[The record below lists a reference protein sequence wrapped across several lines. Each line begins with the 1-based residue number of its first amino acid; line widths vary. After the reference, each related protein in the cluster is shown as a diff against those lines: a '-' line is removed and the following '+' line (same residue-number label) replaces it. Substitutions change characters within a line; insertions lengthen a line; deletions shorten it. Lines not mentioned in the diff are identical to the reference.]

1 MRILLD
7 CDGVI
12 CNFVDKI
19 LEFDNHEHTYESITD
34 FNIFKAWG
42 QVERW
47 KDFTQWI
54 SVPGRVLDMK
64 PFDGAVEFV
73 NELRKFGEVA
83 IATSPFKSPNWIPE
97 RLEWLEINFG
107 FKADDV
113 CVWSKK
119 HWISADLLIDDSLD
133 NALNFPG
140 NVFLLEAPWNQASTL
155 PPNVKRVFSFGD
167 IIDRVEKLKIKY
179 DNNELQNQKI
189 YEANRARQFYSE

>member
-12 CNFVDKI
+12 CNFVEKI

-47 KDFTQWI
+47 KDFTSWI
-54 SVPGRVLDMK
+54 STPGKVLEMEYFNGSK
-64 PFDGAVEFV
+64 EFV
-73 NELRKFGEVA
+73 NELKKFGELY

-97 RLEWLEINFG
+97 RLEWLETNFG

-113 CVWSKK
+113 CIWSKK
-119 HWISADLLIDDSLD
+119 HLIKAELLIDDSLE
-133 NALNFPG
+133 NALNFHSR
-140 NVFLLEAPWNQASTL
+140 VFLLNAPWNQSKTL
-155 PPNVKRVFSFGD
+155 PANITRVWSFGD
-167 IIDRVEKLKIKY
+167 IIDRLDKY
-179 DNNELQNQKI
+179 DLETLKTK
-189 YEANRARQFYSE
+189 YEEE

>member
-47 KDFTQWI
+47 KDFTVWVSQ
-54 SVPGRVLDMK
+54 PGKVLEMK
-64 PFDGAVEFV
+64 PFNGAVEFV
-73 NELRKFGEVA
+73 KELHKFGEVA
-83 IATSPFKSPNWIPE
+83 IATIPFKSPNWIPE
-97 RLEWLEINFG
+97 RLEWLEVNFG
-107 FKADDV
+107 FKTDDV

-119 HWISADLLIDDSLD
+119 HWIQADILIDDSLE
-133 NALNFPG
+133 NALKFPKR
-140 NVFLLEAPWNQASTL
+140 VLLLDAPWNQEDRLPSNVIRCFDYSTIL
-155 PPNVKRVFSFGD
+155 NEVNYLSKT
-167 IIDRVEKLKIKY
+167 IK
-179 DNNELQNQKI
+179 
-189 YEANRARQFYSE
+189 